1 MICFQCGKYG
11 HSKEGC
17 KEICTDCPSRVGGSV
32 NNPGSIPTLMD
43 RGTEMEI
50 ERGSFLDDANG
61 SRNLGPWMHALKHG
75 RRKPNKENALER
87 KPLDEKAGKPIDT
100 SRFGLL
106 VDLEE

>member
-1 MICFQCGKYG
+1 
-11 HSKEGC
+11 
-17 KEICTDCPSRVGGSV
+17 
-32 NNPGSIPTLMD
+32 
-43 RGTEMEI
+43 
-50 ERGSFLDDANG
+50 
-61 SRNLGPWMHALKHG
+61 MHALKHG